1 MVNSILFWVVAIG
14 AVATAA
20 FAAIATLTV
29 VFFSED
35 AIAVLGVVIAF
46 FYGDVLFHPA
56 KIQL

>member
-1 MVNSILFWVVAIG
+1 LFWVVTIG

-20 FAAIATLTV
+20 FAAIASLKV
-29 VFFSED
+29 VFCSED

-46 FYGDVLFHPA
+46 FYGDVLFHTA